1 MKRIISLTLAA
12 LMLIILAVPAFAS
25 EAEATTTTPTPITN
39 ADEFLAMESGKTYI
53 LVNDIDFGGKVYDSF
68 LIPGTKFVAGLDG
81 DGHAIKNFKLEATD
95 CEHDLAIFQ
104 QLGGGYIKNL
114 SVGTVSAPIELK
126 VENPIKGTYAILAAS
141 TQDQSQTPEIDN
153 VHIYA
158 EVSIIST
165 TKTDLAFQ
173 FGGFIGYARNY
184 KITNS
189 TMNGNITLGN
199 SGEEHAKYRN
209 VGGFIGVHKQDWA
222 EGTLE
227 NCEQNA
233 SISNLNNAKEGRV
246 AGFIAYTDALTDVLK
261 NCTNNGV
268 LTLGTSAGA
277 GYAAGFIG
285 AINNPLYGT
294 TTIEDC
300 ANYGSITYN
309 ATNDETD
316 KEKTYV
322 GGIVAAVT
330 RGMTVV
336 KKCTNGVLFDS
347 NATNVNEI
355 VGAVIETNFPD
366 VTEEGNK
373 TTADGAVAPTPVD
386 TTPVD
391 TTAPAE
397 TEAPITPEDT
407 KAPETEPASPSTG
420 DHSLVIILLAAVMSL
435 AGAAFAFIARR
446 DS

>member
-25 EAEATTTTPTPITN
+25 EAEATTPTPITN
-39 ADEFLAMESGKTYI
+39 ADEFLAMESGKSYI

-68 LIPGTKFVAGLDG
+68 MIPIKNFTVYLDG
-81 DGHAIKNFKLEATD
+81 DGHAIKNFSIVCEETD
-95 CEHDLAIFQ
+95 HEIAIFQ
-104 QLGGGYIKNL
+104 QLYGGYIKNL
-114 SVGTVSAPIELK
+114 SVGTVSAPITYKLG
-126 VENPIKGTYAILAAS
+126 NITKGGTQAILAGS
-141 TQDQSQTPEIDN
+141 TNGQDLVPEIDN

-158 EVSIIST
+158 EASLTYAST
-165 TKTDLAFQ
+165 DVKAN

-189 TMNGNITLGN
+189 SMNGNITASN
-199 SGEEHAKYRN
+199 SGEDNTVYRN
-209 VGGFIGVHKQDWA
+209 VAGFIGVHKQDWA

-227 NCEQNA
+227 NCENNA
-233 SISNLNNAKEGRV
+233 TISNLNNAKEGRV
-246 AGFIAYTDALTDVLK
+246 AGFIAYSDALTDVLK

-277 GYAAGFIG
+277 GYAAGIYG
-285 AINNPLYGT
+285 SIRNPIYGT

-336 KKCTNGVLFDS
+336 KNCTNGVLFDS
-347 NATNVNEI
+347 NATNVKEI
-355 VGAVIETNFPD
+355 IGAVIETDFPD

-386 TTPVD
+386 TT
-391 TTAPAE
+391 APAE

-407 KAPETEPASPSTG
+407 KTPETEPASPSTG